1 MRNTVKKTCF
11 LSIVVPCFDGM
22 FWDLFLMMLMLLMQN
37 YYLRVILFIY
47 IHSLT
52 CCDMMMKEVVFLC
65 PVSDLQTMVVKLQP
79 ASRTSLPPYNPLLPP
94 PAISQVVL
102 LANPQKVPRN
112 DNLSIN
118 AVLVN
123 ALLCCFFFHLFSDLL
138 IYFKYSFYSV

>member
-1 MRNTVKKTCF
+1 
-11 LSIVVPCFDGM
+11 
-22 FWDLFLMMLMLLMQN
+22 MQN
-37 YYLRVILFIY
+37 YYLHVILFIY